1 MRSNATTV
9 VCDELLFCFVL
20 FCGWVE
26 GWDTVISSLLFERY
40 GSFLYELLLL
50 LFKNIVW
57 LAGRFL
63 NERELLLLLFK
74 NIVWLVVN
82 SS

>member
-1 MRSNATTV
+1 M
-9 VCDELLFCFVL
+9 D
-20 FCGWVE
+20 
-26 GWDTVISSLLFERY
+26 GWDTVMSSLLFERY
-40 GSFLYELLLL
+40 GRFLYELLLF
-50 LFKNIVW
+50 FKNAVW

-82 SS
+82 SI